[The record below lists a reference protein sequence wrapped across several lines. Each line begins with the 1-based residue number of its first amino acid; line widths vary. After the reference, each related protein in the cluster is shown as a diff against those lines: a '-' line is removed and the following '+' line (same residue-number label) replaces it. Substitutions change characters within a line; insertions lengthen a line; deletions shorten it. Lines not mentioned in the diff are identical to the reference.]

1 MMYILNIISVIKK
14 DSKRYIKAQEL
25 YISKTIMD
33 EWDLLKKTIGLRQ
46 DIKQAKKDS
55 QVSDTGKNS
64 DIPISSEIK
73 KIEKFLNEKNAKIM
87 KRSHSYKS
95 YTTTYSVGILNHFN
109 PEQLLKDTE
118 YASRNKLMD

>member
-1 MMYILNIISVIKK
+1 MMYILNIIRVIKK

-73 KIEKFLNEKNAKIM
+73 K
-87 KRSHSYKS
+87 
-95 YTTTYSVGILNHFN
+95 
-109 PEQLLKDTE
+109 
-118 YASRNKLMD
+118 